1 MKQALSSQTAQQRMR
16 AVYLGYAVS
25 LNCNNLWIFF
35 DCVEESMVGSGVV
48 LSYRQRQVWTE
59 PSLFLEDSLTIASV
73 LRDIQGWNTAR
84 DNGGTYSH
92 ISDPGDCLCPLTIK
106 HCGYLYQHPY
116 GIISLRQGF
125 LNLSSK
131 YFERNN
137 FTLIGNHTSFPL
149 LTLAAFVWVWHLV
162 DSGIYAPTTREF
174 KALRVKK
181 GRAGPQRKEEK
192 SN

>member
-1 MKQALSSQTAQQRMR
+1 MKHSKGQWRNLQSHLRPR
-16 AVYLGYAVS
+16 RLFVS
-25 LNCNNLWIFF
+25 
-35 DCVEESMVGSGVV
+35 
-48 LSYRQRQVWTE
+48 T
-59 PSLFLEDSLTIASV
+59 
-73 LRDIQGWNTAR
+73 
-84 DNGGTYSH
+84 
-92 ISDPGDCLCPLTIK
+92 TIK

-181 GRAGPQRKEEK
+181 GRAGPQRKGQLPSIQLGAQRPHSGKFRTAAEGGRRQPKARPERRWA
-192 SN
+192 

>member
-1 MKQALSSQTAQQRMR
+1 
-16 AVYLGYAVS
+16 
-25 LNCNNLWIFF
+25 
-35 DCVEESMVGSGVV
+35 MVGSGVV
-48 LSYRQRQVWTE
+48 LAYRQRQVWTE
-59 PSLFLEDSLTIASV
+59 SVPIPRGQPDYCQGPQRSTRMKHSKGQWRNIQAHLRPRRLFVSLPIE
-73 LRDIQGWNTAR
+73 
-84 DNGGTYSH
+84 
-92 ISDPGDCLCPLTIK
+92 
-106 HCGYLYQHPY
+106 HCGYLYKHPY
-116 GIISLRQGF
+116 DIICLSQGF

-192 SN
+192 SNQ

>member
-1 MKQALSSQTAQQRMR
+1 M
-16 AVYLGYAVS
+16 
-25 LNCNNLWIFF
+25 
-35 DCVEESMVGSGVV
+35 
-48 LSYRQRQVWTE
+48 
-59 PSLFLEDSLTIASV
+59 LFLRGASLLPVPLEICKDETASDK
-73 LRDIQGWNTAR
+73 R
-84 DNGGTYSH
+84 GTYSH

-181 GRAGPQRKEEK
+181 GRAGPQRKKEK
-192 SN
+192 ARGYKQRESLVLLMSL